1 MEDRFKDWLRQQFG
15 GEEDFFAGD
24 MFSAY
29 NRGKREA
36 AREIILHLQQL
47 RNDEKGTLVGKE
59 GTKGFII
66 NWIFKTFNPD
76 MS

>member
-1 MEDRFKDWLRQQFG
+1 MEDRFGSEK
-15 GEEDFFAGD
+15 DFFACD
-24 MFSAY
+24 VLSAY

-47 RNDEKGTLVGKE
+47 RDDEKGTLVGKE
-59 GTKGFII
+59 GTKGFIV